1 MSYYFIANIKINDPL
16 EYRRYIEKVDTVF
29 SKSKGK
35 YLVLDNNPE
44 ILEGKW
50 DYTRCV
56 VIRFD
61 TKSDFESWYHSPE
74 YQEII
79 KYRLEAAECDTILVK
94 GK

>member
-1 MSYYFIANIKINDPL
+1 MSYYFIANIKIKDP
-16 EYRRYIEKVDTVF
+16 ETYRKYVERVDAVF
-29 SKSKGK
+29 TKAKGK

-56 VIRFD
+56 VIRFETMD
-61 TKSDFESWYHSPE
+61 DFENWYHSKA

-79 KYRLEAAECDTILVK
+79 KYRLEAADCDTILVK

>member
-1 MSYYFIANIKINDPL
+1 VD
-16 EYRRYIEKVDTVF
+16 KVDSVV

-44 ILEGKW
+44 VLEGKW

-56 VIRFD
+56 VIRFETMD
-61 TKSDFESWYHSPE
+61 DFENWYHSSA

-79 KYRLEAAECDTILVK
+79 KYRLEAAQCDTILVK